1 MQKNFGCSVVMYL
14 RAHVLMYRCEDPEE
28 SYESSEEIGK
38 KYGIKYITSP
48 LAIGTLVWAKMHGYC
63 RLVAKLLELTNLP
76 PHLPG
81 KIKAMVECG
90 RKPSMSVTVS
100 DLLLRKL
107 NSFCHE

>member
-28 SYESSEEIGK
+28 SYESSEEMGK

-76 PHLPG
+76 P
-81 KIKAMVECG
+81 
-90 RKPSMSVTVS
+90 PSPARSRLWWS
-100 DLLLRKL
+100 AEGNRLCL
-107 NSFCHE
+107 